1 MLVALVVLA
10 VGYPVMSIVAGSLIG
25 RLLKA
30 SREREEAW
38 EAERRELI
46 TRIQRPQF
54 VPPPQQK
61 AHTPDIERQRRIDAG
76 MRNVGKVIHGSG
88 AE

>member
-61 AHTPDIERQRRIDAG
+61 AHTPDQEKQRRIDAA
-76 MRNVGKVIHGSG
+76 MRNVGKVVPMGG